1 MAKKEVVKDVS
12 EFTVE
17 MADNGFIVRYNG
29 RDMDDDWADA
39 KRIVPDMNGLIGVI
53 QKLVQDMQ

>member
-17 MADNGFIVRYNG
+17 MADNGFIVRYSG
-29 RDMDDDWADA
+29 HDMDGCWADA
-39 KRIVPDMNGLIGVI
+39 KRIVADMNGLMGVI

>member
-12 EFTVE
+12 EFNVE

-29 RDMDDDWADA
+29 RDMDGDWAYA
-39 KRIVPDMNGLIGVI
+39 KRIVPDMNGLMGVI